1 MKTIE
6 QMYEEKHKRIQEYR
20 SETQLSIQLGQALNL
35 AVEVLNND
43 KRMGLVFNWDEKMNE
58 LVDYFMSYLDKKRR
72 EVFDA
77 NERMYAQ
84 NPTPTVT
91 EYEAMNATQKAFL
104 KDKQLEKN
112 RADYQARKVA
122 EKQKGLQVDFKKLN
136 DERIK

>member
-1 MKTIE
+1 
-6 QMYEEKHKRIQEYR
+6 
-20 SETQLSIQLGQALNL
+20 
-35 AVEVLNND
+35 
-43 KRMGLVFNWDEKMNE
+43 MGLVFNWDEKMNE